1 MIEIKFIKEENR
13 VAAFDGD
20 KEIGECTFYKSTGIW
35 IVDHTRVDDS
45 YRGQKIARRLVD
57 ELAKNARLEGVK
69 MDATCSYI
77 LSLFNEK
84 DDYRDV
90 FIG

>member
-45 YRGQKIARRLVD
+45 YRGQKIGKRLVD
-57 ELAKNARLEGVK
+57 
-69 MDATCSYI
+69 
-77 LSLFNEK
+77 
-84 DDYRDV
+84 
-90 FIG
+90 